1 MIHSDLP
8 SLTEKRKI
16 NMKHMYNM
24 YDKKNYVEQIEDLI
38 LAFDSKL
45 VLENVYRLIKFN
57 QEVWLNLY
65 IKNEHKVEIEGQQ
78 WIWKIWAILRFERL

>member
-1 MIHSDLP
+1 MIHSDLS

-24 YDKKNYVEQIEDLI
+24 YDKKNYVEQIKDLI
-38 LAFDSKL
+38 LAFNSKL
-45 VLENVYRLIKFN
+45 ILENVYRLIKFN

-78 WIWKIWAILRFERL
+78 

>member
-1 MIHSDLP
+1 MIHSDLS

-78 WIWKIWAILRFERL
+78 

>member
-24 YDKKNYVEQIEDLI
+24 YDKKNYVEQIKDLI

-45 VLENVYRLIKFN
+45 ILENVYRLIKFN

-65 IKNEHKVEIEGQQ
+65 IKNEHKVEIAGQQ
-78 WIWKIWAILRFERL
+78 

>member
-1 MIHSDLP
+1 
-8 SLTEKRKI
+8 
-16 NMKHMYNM
+16 MKHMYNM
-24 YDKKNYVEQIEDLI
+24 YDKKNYVEQIKDLI

-45 VLENVYRLIKFN
+45 ILENVYRLIKFN

-78 WIWKIWAILRFERL
+78 

>member
-1 MIHSDLP
+1 MIHSDLS

-24 YDKKNYVEQIEDLI
+24 YDKKNYVEQIKDLI

-45 VLENVYRLIKFN
+45 ILENVYRLIKFN
-57 QEVWLNLY
+57 QEVWLNL
-65 IKNEHKVEIEGQQ
+65 
-78 WIWKIWAILRFERL
+78 

>member
-1 MIHSDLP
+1 MIYSDLP

-24 YDKKNYVEQIEDLI
+24 YDKKNYVEQIKDLI

-45 VLENVYRLIKFN
+45 ILENVYRLIKFN

-78 WIWKIWAILRFERL
+78 

>member
-24 YDKKNYVEQIEDLI
+24 YDKKNYVEQIKDLI

-45 VLENVYRLIKFN
+45 ILENVYRLIKFN
-57 QEVWLNLY
+57 QEVWLNL
-65 IKNEHKVEIEGQQ
+65 
-78 WIWKIWAILRFERL
+78 

>member
-24 YDKKNYVEQIEDLI
+24 YDKKNYVEQIKDLI

-45 VLENVYRLIKFN
+45 ILENVYRLIKFN
-57 QEVWLNLY
+57 Q
-65 IKNEHKVEIEGQQ
+65 
-78 WIWKIWAILRFERL
+78 

>member
-1 MIHSDLP
+1 
-8 SLTEKRKI
+8 
-16 NMKHMYNM
+16 MKHMYNM
-24 YDKKNYVEQIEDLI
+24 YDKKNYVEQIKDLI

-65 IKNEHKVEIEGQQ
+65 IKNEHTVEIEGQQ
-78 WIWKIWAILRFERL
+78 

>member
-1 MIHSDLP
+1 MIHSDLS

-24 YDKKNYVEQIEDLI
+24 YDKKNYVEQIKDLI

-45 VLENVYRLIKFN
+45 ILENVYRLIKFN

-65 IKNEHKVEIEGQQ
+65 IKNEHTVEIEGQQ
-78 WIWKIWAILRFERL
+78 

>member
-1 MIHSDLP
+1 MIHSDLS

-24 YDKKNYVEQIEDLI
+24 HDKKNYVEQIKDLI

-45 VLENVYRLIKFN
+45 ILENVYRLIKFN

-78 WIWKIWAILRFERL
+78 

>member
-24 YDKKNYVEQIEDLI
+24 YDKKNYVEQIKDLI

-45 VLENVYRLIKFN
+45 ILENVYRLIKFN

-65 IKNEHKVEIEGQQ
+65 IKNEHTVEIEVQQ
-78 WIWKIWAILRFERL
+78 

>member
-1 MIHSDLP
+1 
-8 SLTEKRKI
+8 
-16 NMKHMYNM
+16 MKHMYNM
-24 YDKKNYVEQIEDLI
+24 YDKKNYVEQIKDLI

-78 WIWKIWAILRFERL
+78 

>member
-24 YDKKNYVEQIEDLI
+24 YDKKNYVEQIKDLI

-45 VLENVYRLIKFN
+45 ILENVYRLIKFN

-65 IKNEHKVEIEGQQ
+65 IKNEHTVEIEGQQ
-78 WIWKIWAILRFERL
+78 

>member
-24 YDKKNYVEQIEDLI
+24 YDKKNYVEQIKDLI

-78 WIWKIWAILRFERL
+78 

>member
-24 YDKKNYVEQIEDLI
+24 YDKKNYVEQIKDLI

-45 VLENVYRLIKFN
+45 ILENVYRLIKFN

-78 WIWKIWAILRFERL
+78 

>member
-24 YDKKNYVEQIEDLI
+24 YDKKNYVEQIKDLI

-45 VLENVYRLIKFN
+45 ILENVYRLIKFN
-57 QEVWLNLY
+57 QEVWFNLY

-78 WIWKIWAILRFERL
+78 

>member
-24 YDKKNYVEQIEDLI
+24 YDKKNYVEQIKDLI

-65 IKNEHKVEIEGQQ
+65 IKNEHTVEIEGQQ
-78 WIWKIWAILRFERL
+78 

>member
-1 MIHSDLP
+1 MIHSDLS

-24 YDKKNYVEQIEDLI
+24 YDKKNYVEQIKDLI

-78 WIWKIWAILRFERL
+78 

>member
-1 MIHSDLP
+1 MIHSDLS

-24 YDKKNYVEQIEDLI
+24 YDKKNYVEQIKDLI

-45 VLENVYRLIKFN
+45 ILENVYRLIKFN

-78 WIWKIWAILRFERL
+78 